1 MNIFFYTLGNI
12 LLNIILSDSLP
23 VSRTGKNNV
32 LLMCVPNPP
41 IDPKKAD
48 AKEAIP
54 MLIRV
59 KTGED
64 ADELL
69 KTLNKHKL

>member
-1 MNIFFYTLGNI
+1 
-12 LLNIILSDSLP
+12 
-23 VSRTGKNNV
+23 
-32 LLMCVPNPP
+32 MCVPNPP

-48 AKEAIP
+48 TKEAIP

-69 KTLNKHKL
+69 QTLNKHKL